1 MDLKVVALAG
11 GVGGAKLAEGL
22 AGCLAPE
29 NLTIIVNTADDFIH
43 LGMQISP
50 DIDTVTYTLAG
61 LADPERGWGRVD
73 ESWVFMETLE
83 QLCGPAWFRLG
94 DRDLALHHFRTYRR
108 AQGERLSSVTYEIKE
123 RLGVKPNIL
132 PMTDDPVQTIVVT
145 TEGELPFQE
154 YFVARKCEP
163 VVTGFRFE
171 GIEQARPAPGV
182 LESLNA
188 ADVVV
193 FCPSNPWVS
202 LDPILG
208 IEGIRSG
215 VENNPVFMVSPIIAG
230 KTVKGPA
237 AKMYAELGIEPSAL
251 AVVQHFETLLDG
263 ILIDR
268 LDASL
273 AQEIK
278 SLGIQVREDQTLMKT
293 REDRIR
299 LANALLE
306 FSRSTASKETLI

>member
-1 MDLKVVALAG
+1 MDMKVVALAG
-11 GVGGAKLAEGL
+11 GVGGAKLADGL
-22 AGCLAPE
+22 AGCLPPD

-61 LADPERGWGRVD
+61 LADPERGWGRAD

-83 QLCGPAWFRLG
+83 QLCGPTWFRLG
-94 DRDLALHHFRTYRR
+94 DRDLALHHLRTYRR
-108 AQGERLSSVTYEIKE
+108 AQGDTLSTVTFEIKE

-132 PMTDDPVQTIVVT
+132 PMTDDLVQTIVVT
-145 TEGELPFQE
+145 TEGELAFQE

-163 VVTGFRFE
+163 VVTGFRFD
-171 GIEQARPAPGV
+171 GIEEARPGPGV
-182 LESLNA
+182 LESLRD
-188 ADVVV
+188 ADVIV

-208 IEGIRSG
+208 IRGIRAG
-215 VENNPVFMVSPIIAG
+215 VEDNHVFMVSPIIAG
-230 KTVKGPA
+230 RTVKGPA

-251 AVVQHFETLLDG
+251 AVARHYETLLEG
-263 ILIDR
+263 MLIDR
-268 LDASL
+268 LDAEL
-273 AQEIK
+273 TEEIE
-278 SLGIQVREDQTLMKT
+278 SLGIRVREDNTLMKT

-299 LANALLE
+299 LANAVLE
-306 FSRSTASKETLI
+306 FSRSTAIKETLQ